1 MPKGECL
8 SLLQTYVFIFSQGAW
23 NTGVLDSVCLHY
35 IVRCDTYYVTYLV
48 DIDSLNPDELIGL

>member
-8 SLLQTYVFIFSQGAW
+8 SLQTIFNQGAC
-23 NTGVLDSVCLHY
+23 NTGVLDTVCLHY